1 MKQKKTLARSSILRH
16 KTTGISISTPLLV
29 PSFSSKGFF
38 IDPKGKSD
46 VNKIYN
52 ATLEYITDS
61 MLVSAYDIYNK
72 NINIKKQD
80 YKIAEIT
87 IVDSGGYEV
96 SDDNDL
102 STVMYKN
109 NTRKNTKNEWTED
122 KLIEV
127 YQKIPANCP
136 VILVNYDHPDKRKK
150 MKKQINDAI
159 LFFRN
164 FPNHLHTMLIKPE
177 TKKQKYVEIESILQN
192 IHSLK
197 NFDIIGFT
205 EKELGDSILKRML
218 AISKIRQ
225 ALDNTNILLPIH
237 IYGSLDPITS
247 ILYFISGAE
256 IFDGL
261 TWIRYGFLDGNAYYY
276 QNYGV
281 RTYGIDWDTDRTK
294 LFMLSKNLLYLK
306 KIKNQMKRFLVNEN
320 FSVFGKEDRLPQL
333 IESFNNL
340 LKASNGGVK

>member
-1 MKQKKTLARSSILRH
+1 MKQRKTLARSSVLKH
-16 KTTGISISTPLLV
+16 KTGVSISTPLLV

-38 IDPKGKSD
+38 MDSKGNSD
-46 VNKIYN
+46 TNKIYK

-61 MLVSAYDIYNK
+61 MLISAYDIYYK

-80 YKIAEIT
+80 YKTAVIT

-102 STVMYKN
+102 STVIYTN
-109 NTRKNTKNEWTED
+109 NTRKEWTEN

-127 YQKIPANCP
+127 YQRIPATYP

-150 MKKQINDAI
+150 MKKQINDAK

-164 FPNHLHTMLIKPE
+164 FPNHLHTILLKPE
-177 TKKQKYVEIESILQN
+177 AKKEKYIQIESVLNN
-192 IHSLK
+192 IHEFE

-205 EKELGDSILKRML
+205 EKELGDSILMRMIT
-218 AISKIRQ
+218 ISKIRQ
-225 ALDNTNILLPIH
+225 SLDNANISIPIH
-237 IYGSLDPITS
+237 IYGSLDPISS

-261 TWIRYGFLDGNAYYY
+261 TWIRYGFLGGNACYY

-281 RTYGIDWDTDRTK
+281 RTCEINLDVETTK
-294 LFMLSKNLLYLK
+294 LFMLGRNLIYLK
-306 KIKNQMKRFLVNEN
+306 KIKNQMKKFLVNEN
-320 FSVFGKEDRLPQL
+320 FSVFGKEDGLSQI
-333 IESFNNL
+333 IESSNNL
-340 LKASNGGVK
+340 LKASNGGIE

>member
-16 KTTGISISTPLLV
+16 KATGISISTPLLV

-46 VNKIYN
+46 VNEIYK

-61 MLVSAYDIYNK
+61 MLISAYDIFYK
-72 NINIKKQD
+72 NIKKPN
-80 YKIAEIT
+80 YKTAEIT

-102 STVMYKN
+102 STVIYTN
-109 NTRKNTKNEWTED
+109 NTRKEWTED
-122 KLIEV
+122 RLIKV
-127 YQKIPANCP
+127 YQTIPANCP
-136 VILVNYDHPDKRKK
+136 VILVNYDHPDKRKNIK
-150 MKKQINDAI
+150 TQINNAK
-159 LFFRN
+159 LFFCN
-164 FPNHLHTMLIKPE
+164 FPYHLHTILIKPE
-177 TKKQKYVEIESILQN
+177 TKNQKYIEIESITQN
-192 IHSLK
+192 IHGFK

-205 EKELGDSILKRML
+205 EKELGDSILKRMI

-225 ALDNTNILLPIH
+225 ALDNADISIPIH

-261 TWIRYGFLDGNAYYY
+261 TWIRYGFLDGNACYY

-281 RTYGIDWDTDRTK
+281 KTCEINCDVETIK
-294 LFMLSKNLLYLK
+294 LFMLGKNLLYLT
-306 KIKNQMKRFLVNEN
+306 KIKNQMKKFLINEK
-320 FSVFGKEDRLPQL
+320 FSVFGREDGLSQI
-333 IESFNNL
+333 IENSNNL
-340 LKASNGGVK
+340 LKASNGGIN